1 MTEALDLVRLWTAA
15 EAANDA
21 ERLDAV
27 LAENFVGIG
36 PFGFVLDRAQWMV
49 RFRNGLENRAFAV
62 EEPSTYDHAG
72 AVVVVGV
79 LNQQTSWQGNDNSGK
94 FRLSATVVKEGDGWK
109 LGSAHIGGLQPPGP
123 PR

>member
-1 MTEALDLVRLWTAA
+1 MSEALALVQRWTAA

-21 ERLDAV
+21 DRLDTV

-62 EEPSTYDHAG
+62 EEPTTYDHG
-72 AVVVVGV
+72 DAVVVVGV
-79 LNQQTSWQGNDNSGK
+79 LNQQTSWQGSDNSGT
-94 FRLSATVVKEGDGWK
+94 FRLSATVVRDGDGWK
-109 LGSAHIGGLQPPGP
+109 LASAHIGGLQQGP